1 MSSLR
6 NRIAARLEEKKKQA
20 STTNK
25 EASNPRL
32 ERIKLAK
39 AKKASQIRVA
49 AAWTIAKTMLPQA
62 PASVQESFATT
73 LLANSSKVLTAALRQ
88 TAVNAHYTK
97 LAEKLSEVHKVEL
110 NDLLEDESTV
120 NKLKKEVDK
129 ELKTDDASK
138 IAAKFKKAEDVPAP
152 EGEEHHE
159 EGNLPAEEK
168 VELHENIEKIE
179 DDVNDLEKEIMT
191 AKEHEL
197 DIEAAFSEET
207 AKEKK
212 MNLANEEHAH
222 DEQFEL
228 DINWDDDA
236 ENIADPEKDHE
247 EQEEAGFFGPSEV
260 ESMEASLEGDAGSEM
275 EVAGISDAAEFFG
288 KEASKQADQ
297 LGKMMSRKAE
307 LEIIKPGEV
316 ATHFEDDR
324 SDDRNFETDHEDS
337 ILADV
342 AESLSQ
348 EEYEDGLDRSD
359 SEPNLELPKAASKTA
374 GKKAPTPKTV
384 VRQKG
389 GKPAKLGDVSVSK
402 TASMNSEAEQI
413 SRALFGDDD
422 F

>member
-1 MSSLR
+1 
-6 NRIAARLEEKKKQA
+6 
-20 STTNK
+20 
-25 EASNPRL
+25 
-32 ERIKLAK
+32 
-39 AKKASQIRVA
+39 
-49 AAWTIAKTMLPQA
+49 
-62 PASVQESFATT
+62 
-73 LLANSSKVLTAALRQ
+73 
-88 TAVNAHYTK
+88 
-97 LAEKLSEVHKVEL
+97 
-110 NDLLEDESTV
+110 
-120 NKLKKEVDK
+120 
-129 ELKTDDASK
+129 
-138 IAAKFKKAEDVPAP
+138 
-152 EGEEHHE
+152 
-159 EGNLPAEEK
+159 
-168 VELHENIEKIE
+168 
-179 DDVNDLEKEIMT
+179 
-191 AKEHEL
+191 
-197 DIEAAFSEET
+197 
-207 AKEKK
+207 
-212 MNLANEEHAH
+212 
-222 DEQFEL
+222 
-228 DINWDDDA
+228 
-236 ENIADPEKDHE
+236 
-247 EQEEAGFFGPSEV
+247 
-260 ESMEASLEGDAGSEM
+260 M